1 MSLTRACLVVGAL
14 SLATPALTQDW
25 KGTGRAEGKV
35 LDPDGKPLQGVVVR
49 LELPGRG
56 STELKTDKKGQW
68 AILGL
73 AGGNW
78 NVDFSLKGYDTKSI
92 AARLTSGNNPP
103 IEVKLT
109 KAAPVGPPPEVMDKL
124 SKGDESYKAGKYP
137 EARAQYE
144 GALEAYEKLPAKKP
158 EVSTALHMQI
168 ARCYSQE
175 KNYAKELEHLQFV
188 LDADPTNVEVRKL
201 MALEAFQGGLLDK
214 GLELLKGLDETAIQ
228 DPDIFYNIGVSFF
241 NNQKVDEAIIYLT
254 RALALNPAYADGY
267 FLRGNAYLNLGKLGE
282 AKADYKK
289 FMEVA
294 APDDSRVETI
304 KRVLEQIK

>member
-1 MSLTRACLVVGAL
+1 MSLSRACLLIGAL
-14 SLATPALTQDW
+14 SLSTPALAQDW

-35 LDPDGKPLQGVVVR
+35 LDPDGKPLGGVVVR
-49 LELPGRG
+49 LELPTRG
-56 STELKTDKKGQW
+56 STELKTDKKGHW

-78 NVDFSLKGYDTKSI
+78 NLDFSLKGYETKSI
-92 AARLTSGNNPP
+92 SARLTSGNNPP
-103 IEVKLT
+103 IEVTLA
-109 KAAPVGPPPEVMDKL
+109 KAAAVGPPPEVMDKL
-124 SKGDESYKAGKYP
+124 SKGDEAYKAGKYP

-144 GALEAYEKLPAKKP
+144 AALEAYEKLPGKKP
-158 EVSTALHMQI
+158 EVSTALHMQV

-214 GLELLKGLDETAIQ
+214 GMELLKGLDETAIQ
-228 DPDIFYNIGVSFF
+228 DPDIYYNIGVSFF

-254 RALALNPAYADGY
+254 RALTLNPSYADGY
-267 FLRGNAYLNLGKLGE
+267 FLRGNAYLNLGKLAE

-289 FMEVA
+289 FIEVVP
-294 APDDSRVETI
+294 PDDSRVETV
-304 KRVLEQIK
+304 KKVLEQIK